1 MIICIH
7 QRYFVQRVY
16 PIEFVNRSVGILQ
29 GGEGGWVG
37 DHRGDPRT
45 ARSAK
50 LLRWKFTWRYIDL
63 KLLFAVDLK
72 YTFTSKNLLPVFNI
86 FYLVLFQSV
95 LDASVTKGRLM
106 CSTQC
111 SLSENF
117 LKWDISGETRVFI
130 FTKCNFWNR
139 EKNFNDKYDHDEWG
153 RKQGDIK
160 HKDAVDELIS
170 SAPGAKSTI
179 HREWNV
185 LYQLCTSC
193 KCCNVVLRPTW

>member
-72 YTFTSKNLLPVFNI
+72 YTFTSKNLLPVFSI

-117 LKWDISGETRVFI
+117 LKWDISAKTRVLVFSAKTNVSI
-130 FTKCNFWNR
+130 FLRDFFFCGR
-139 EKNFNDKYDHDEWG
+139 FN
-153 RKQGDIK
+153 
-160 HKDAVDELIS
+160 S
-170 SAPGAKSTI
+170 SLFLQLENKLYIYEYSGTI
-179 HREWNV
+179 WDF
-185 LYQLCTSC
+185 
-193 KCCNVVLRPTW
+193 